1 MTQVTLNEHEANF
14 LLHAM
19 QLLSSRQEAYI
30 QQTTSVNAHELY
42 SKLATATEEL
52 LCGTI

>member
-19 QLLSSRQEAYI
+19 QYLSSRQQSYI
-30 QQTTSVNAHELY
+30 QQITSIDANELY

-52 LCGTI
+52 QCGTV